1 MFKITVPQVFPYY
14 STIIHSC
21 QLSKIKVIIFSI
33 SLDLILIMRYNSIQV
48 LSARVAQSV
57 EQLIR
62 NQQVV
67 GSSPIF
73 SSTAPAYVKHVR
85 GIFHNNAIF
94 NASCKYCIAYVE

>member
-67 GSSPIF
+67 GSSPIS
-73 SSTAPAYVKHVR
+73 SSTRQGPGATRAPGLFLFQKSAPAAQL
-85 GIFHNNAIF
+85 I
-94 NASCKYCIAYVE
+94 

>member
-1 MFKITVPQVFPYY
+1 MFKITVPQVFSYY
-14 STIIHSC
+14 STIIDSC

-33 SLDLILIMRYNSIQV
+33 SLDLILIMRYNNIQV

-67 GSSPIF
+67 GSIPISSPKRKTPEIRIKMRI
-73 SSTAPAYVKHVR
+73 SGVLR
-85 GIFHNNAIF
+85 L
-94 NASCKYCIAYVE
+94 